1 MSRCARVEKMPKA
14 TKAKTAASSRAA
26 PYKKES
32 TSLFE
37 SRKRNHGIGN
47 SIQPKRDLTHFVRWP
62 KYVRLQRSRRILLQ
76 RLKVPPTLNQFRNS
90 LDKSTCEFSDCGLCD
105 FRR

>member
-1 MSRCARVEKMPKA
+1 MPSVSDRA
-14 TKAKTAASSRAA
+14 PGAGTEANPWLRSVRTPSSSSA
-26 PYKKES
+26 
-32 TSLFE
+32 
-37 SRKRNHGIGN
+37 
-47 SIQPKRDLTHFVRWP
+47 QPKGRDLTRFLKWP